1 MRKVISFEL
10 KKLVS
15 RIGIYILVL
24 LMAGLLVAGIFMYNP
39 TERNTTP
46 LSLVGETVSD
56 MYANFNND
64 LKQGYIDS
72 IVQVAVN
79 ANTYIPSSS
88 EYTSSNKQNITA
100 LYKEFDDYC
109 LLYNEADATS
119 SEYNN
124 LLSGIRQSLL
134 NLKSALDEGL
144 NYTKNATGYY
154 ILTTNTNYTKLYST
168 INKTISNFN
177 SVISHTFA
185 SETYFNE
192 LRTPLYNCL
201 QNLVY
206 PEMNDTAEKYVEGG
220 TYHAL
225 ITSRMEEIS
234 LKMEQEQAKVATDP
248 TLEDNQDIK
257 NELNVLFNRYAN
269 CVEIFTK
276 SYSSSMCV
284 DALNDVTN
292 KSDRVNLLGYGN
304 ISLYEQEELAL
315 RYQYYIEN
323 HSFSNDYANSLSIT
337 HTSNAKINA
346 YDFTF
351 FVMSLFAVVVII
363 YSIFLSAH
371 TISGEINNNTM
382 RFTAIRPVKRSS
394 IFFGKYF
401 AILIMTFIL
410 LMFGTITSLIIGGI
424 MYGFSSANILIIF
437 NTNLIFATHPIV
449 VIGLF
454 VISLFLISALYSALT
469 IMLSTILKSEL
480 LTMLIAIVLYSVN
493 LILPLFFG
501 VGSWLRFYPLTNINI
516 FAYFGSTGISH
527 EGILA
532 KLFNSIV
539 YQGMN
544 IWISLIYVF
553 GITTILLLIGRHI
566 FKKREL

>member
-72 IVQVAVN
+72 IGQVAVN

-206 PEMNDTAEKYVEGG
+206 PEINDTAEKYVEGG

-234 LKMEQEQAKVATDP
+234 LKMEQEQAKVASDP

-371 TISGEINNNTM
+371 TISGEIN
-382 RFTAIRPVKRSS
+382 
-394 IFFGKYF
+394 IFWQ
-401 AILIMTFIL
+401 
-410 LMFGTITSLIIGGI
+410 
-424 MYGFSSANILIIF
+424 IF
-437 NTNLIFATHPIV
+437 C
-449 VIGLF
+449 
-454 VISLFLISALYSALT
+454 
-469 IMLSTILKSEL
+469 
-480 LTMLIAIVLYSVN
+480 
-493 LILPLFFG
+493 
-501 VGSWLRFYPLTNINI
+501 NINNDI
-516 FAYFGSTGISH
+516 YTANVWYNYLTYYRW
-527 EGILA
+527 
-532 KLFNSIV
+532 NYV
-539 YQGMN
+539 
-544 IWISLIYVF
+544 WI
-553 GITTILLLIGRHI
+553 
-566 FKKREL
+566 